1 MYKRLD
7 VTVHERGESFYNK
20 MIPGILEDLEKAGY
34 IEEDEGCKVLKLKG
48 FKVSERLI

>member
-1 MYKRLD
+1 M
-7 VTVHERGESFYNK
+7 TVHERGESFYNK